1 MAVFRREA
9 SVGPL
14 NGVRVLDLTHV
25 LNGPFCTMLLA
36 TMGADVIK
44 VEQKEGDRYR
54 RAWMP
59 VDAKHDGY
67 GFLSVNSNKRG
78 ITLNLKSKRGKEL
91 FLDLLRQ
98 SDVLVENFSPGAMD
112 RLGLGTPVAAATATP
127 GHTPMSGRMP
137 RATSR

>member
-1 MAVFRREA
+1 MAARAGRH

-36 TMGADVIK
+36 TMRADVLK
-44 VEQKEGDRYR
+44 VAQKEGDRYR

-67 GFLSVNSNKRG
+67 GFLSVNLNKRA

-91 FLDLLRQ
+91 FFDLLKK
-98 SDVLVENFSPGAMD
+98 SDVLVENFSPGTMD
-112 RLGLGTPVAAATATP
+112 RLGLGTDVL
-127 GHTPMSGRMP
+127 
-137 RATSR
+137 